1 MRKVALNIRHREE
14 RDEIMQR
21 LAKAV
26 PDCFDDAMTLLKFAT
41 SRAESSTS
49 IDGMDKS
56 IIAMLKNAA
65 RGAFKAMK
73 GRINLRGMTHDRAL
87 AHSRACPRGGHGSD
101 GDRSKK
107 APDPVSGQIRGRSS
121 LTWEETKS
129 G

>member
-1 MRKVALNIRHREE
+1 VLCLALNIRHREE

-65 RGAFKAMK
+65 RGAFKAYVSV
-73 GRINLRGMTHDRAL
+73 RVDFALRRFDERQDQFAGNDA
-87 AHSRACPRGGHGSD
+87 
-101 GDRSKK
+101 
-107 APDPVSGQIRGRSS
+107 
-121 LTWEETKS
+121 
-129 G
+129 